1 MVKFFLMVAA
11 DFENIASLQPQNGID
26 DPSFSYLFKLRC
38 GSCGELT
45 KKEICVFVG
54 ETVPLPVGK
63 GSASVIQKC
72 KFCGSK
78 GTVTVITGRGR
89 PLNLILTQGGWRC
102 PLMLFDCS
110 GYEPVDFVL
119 GGGWKAE
126 SLAGTIFK
134 DIDLSGGEFA
144 EYDEKAQCPDIISN
158 VRASFKVA

>member
-1 MVKFFLMVAA
+1 MVKFFLMISA
-11 DFENIASLQPQNGID
+11 DFENIARLQPQNGID

-54 ETVPLPVGK
+54 ETVPLPMGK
-63 GSASVIQKC
+63 GTASLIQKC

-78 GTVTVITGRGR
+78 GTVTVIPG
-89 PLNLILTQGGWRC
+89 
-102 PLMLFDCS
+102 

-126 SLAGTIFK
+126 SLAGKIFE

-144 EYDEKAQCPDIISN
+144 EYDEKAQCPVMISN